1 MLNKLNELEEKST
14 KYPDGRL
21 TTGTSNG
28 TIQYFFVDGNKKEYI
43 KSNRR
48 NVAAKLAQKEYENK
62 LICVIKDRIKV
73 IDKLIDKLENSTT
86 LDDCYYN
93 MTRGKQ
99 LLIEPAYISDEEYA
113 KIWKS
118 EIYKTKGID
127 TNIGEI
133 ITNNGERVRSK
144 SEKIIAD
151 TLERRGIPY
160 KYEYPLKLK
169 SGFIIYPDF
178 LILNKRTRKEYYLE
192 HLGMIDDTDYV
203 KNAFRRIE
211 EMQRQGIIIGKKLL
225 ITAETSDEP
234 LDIRILN
241 KLIGEFL
248 L

>member
-1 MLNKLNELEEKST
+1 MIST
-14 KYPDGRL
+14 SRSSDFQISGSAISSHK
-21 TTGTSNG
+21 N
-28 TIQYFFVDGNKKEYI
+28 IQ
-43 KSNRR
+43 
-48 NVAAKLAQKEYENK
+48 
-62 LICVIKDRIKV
+62 
-73 IDKLIDKLENSTT
+73 
-86 LDDCYYN
+86 
-93 MTRGKQ
+93 
-99 LLIEPAYISDEEYA
+99 
-113 KIWKS
+113 
-118 EIYKTKGID
+118 
-127 TNIGEI
+127 
-133 ITNNGERVRSK
+133 VRSK